1 MQERAQKLLLRYSQR
16 WAKDF
21 LRKRLD
27 WTVDMNE
34 RLEAGAGACTP
45 RHLATARCPCQY
57 IEDHLS
63 WKPQKR
69 PKDNCCGWTL
79 PESCAAL
86 LC

>member
-1 MQERAQKLLLRYSQR
+1 MQERAQRLLLRYSQR
-16 WAKDF
+16 WAKDY

-34 RLEAGAGACTP
+34 RLEAGAGSCSP
-45 RHLATARCPCQY
+45 RHLSTARCPCQY

-69 PKDNCCGWTL
+69 PKDRCCGYQL